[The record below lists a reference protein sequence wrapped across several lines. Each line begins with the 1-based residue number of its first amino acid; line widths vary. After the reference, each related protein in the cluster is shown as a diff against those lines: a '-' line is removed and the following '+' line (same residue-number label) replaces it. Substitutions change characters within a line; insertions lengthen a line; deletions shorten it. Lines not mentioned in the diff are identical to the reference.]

1 MRMRPVPFL
10 FTFEVGFSLG
20 ASGIL
25 DYYAVLNSE
34 SRIICINFTTAYPAP
49 DVTPDHTMQ
58 NTTNPAVTAKPR
70 RKYRDPEN
78 MVTSFS
84 MPRKLLEEA
93 KLIAAAE
100 NRPLSNWIQV
110 LFEREIL
117 ERKRLRELNKD
128 ASSPQA

>member
-1 MRMRPVPFL
+1 
-10 FTFEVGFSLG
+10 
-20 ASGIL
+20 
-25 DYYAVLNSE
+25 
-34 SRIICINFTTAYPAP
+34 
-49 DVTPDHTMQ
+49 MQ